1 MRVVHIQSAFS
12 TGKGFGISRTA
23 QRIWLRLLSVV
34 LEEELKVL
42 DFVYRL
48 NYYYFFL
55 ACLFSSVSAFP
66 HFSDYFYFLKFGEGL
81 GG

>member
-1 MRVVHIQSAFS
+1 MLVVHIQSAFS
-12 TGKGFGISRTA
+12 TGKGFGIGRTA
-23 QRIWLRLLSVV
+23 QSIWLRILSVV

-55 ACLFSSVSAFP
+55 LVVFLGFCIFP
-66 HFSDYFYFLKFGEGL
+66 LL
-81 GG
+81 

>member
-1 MRVVHIQSAFS
+1 MLVVHIQSAFS
-12 TGKGFGISRTA
+12 TGKGFGICRTA
-23 QRIWLRLLSVV
+23 QSIWLRILSVV

-55 ACLFSSVSAFP
+55 LACFPWFLHFPTSLIIFSF
-66 HFSDYFYFLKFGEGL
+66 
-81 GG
+81 